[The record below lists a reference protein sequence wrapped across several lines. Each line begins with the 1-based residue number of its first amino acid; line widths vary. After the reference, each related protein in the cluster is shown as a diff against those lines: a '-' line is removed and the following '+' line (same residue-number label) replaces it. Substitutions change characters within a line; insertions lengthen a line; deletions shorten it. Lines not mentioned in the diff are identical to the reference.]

1 MSRKSALLSG
11 ALLVAAVV
19 TGPTARADYFYNFS
33 PVTSPTVLSDHS
45 GMGITLANQAQV
57 GPINS
62 NQNSNVV
69 ATTLSTFI
77 TTAETRWT
85 CVLPMPS
92 KKALKAKVVAI
103 EVTPRK
109 RQAR

>member
-69 ATTLSTFI
+69 ATTLSTRF
-77 TTAETRWT
+77 W
-85 CVLPMPS
+85 
-92 KKALKAKVVAI
+92 
-103 EVTPRK
+103 
-109 RQAR
+109 